1 MKEKYTGTMTIFPL
15 PLYSYAFTFLEERCL
30 KLTHA
35 LTTTVLGQF
44 ASSDVPDFVWSS
56 FPLVLHLLGRSEFAA
71 LSPSPTARLILK
83 PYIVQAHFDEM
94 EHLDDSYEIRPP
106 LFKELSKLRIK
117 PSKRYS
123 MSCHVTCANLTNGGK
138 TELLKSG
145 SSKSTLKHIWTE
157 SSKDLSISRLLSQ
170 TFRGKEN
177 DTDLDLRYDAPET
190 YSEQDL
196 WDWLRNSTDLQEP
209 RPRAKRRPI
218 VKTGK
223 FKKMFG
229 WGDFHSN
236 IKTVKLNL
244 LITGKI
250 VDHGNGTF
258 SVYFRHNSTGQ
269 GNVSVSLVPP
279 TKIVEFDLA
288 QQTVIDAKD
297 SKSFNCRIEYEK
309 VDKATKNT
317 LCNYDPSKTC
327 YQEQTQSHVSWLCS
341 KPFKKGINI
350 HYHYQCFISFV
361 LEIEFCIREGSIEE
375 GSTSK
380 SQLHNIVQYKLA
392 IALENHILQYHQS
405 HRLGQ
410 KKERGS
416 KGGGQEVK
424 NADWAGAK
432 TLVYSH
438 DRSRWTPELHM
449 SCAKLSGAANVGSYR
464 LLHAAREPQ
473 LTATDGDALRRA
485 SCKYFGKKYKS
496 FVFLCQEQ
504 RGETPNSNEKD
515 LVPTAMPEFLDCS
528 CPWHVDGREG
538 EAKEAG
544 RIESLQVLS
553 EH

>member
-1 MKEKYTGTMTIFPL
+1 MRHKDLGEKDWGRHLFCPAGGRIILQGLLSCHL
-15 PLYSYAFTFLEERCL
+15 PYEDINDQTLQRPNQIKQALEWI
-30 KLTHA
+30 
-35 LTTTVLGQF
+35 VLSRTSIGLLRNVTCGNRSDFSF
-44 ASSDVPDFVWSS
+44 AIP
-56 FPLVLHLLGRSEFAA
+56 A
-71 LSPSPTARLILK
+71 
-83 PYIVQAHFDEM
+83 PYQPCN
-94 EHLDDSYEIRPP
+94 L
-106 LFKELSKLRIK
+106 LSK
-117 PSKRYS
+117 
-123 MSCHVTCANLTNGGK
+123 VTCANLTNGGK

-157 SSKDLSISRLLSQ
+157 SNKDLSISRLLSQ

-341 KPFKKGINI
+341 KPFKVICI
-350 HYHYQCFISFV
+350 YISFY
-361 LEIEFCIREGSIEE
+361 
-375 GSTSK
+375 STD
-380 SQLHNIVQYKLA
+380 YKLVQKVCPDY
-392 IALENHILQYHQS
+392 NYHS
-405 HRLGQ
+405 
-410 KKERGS
+410 
-416 KGGGQEVK
+416 
-424 NADWAGAK
+424 D
-432 TLVYSH
+432 
-438 DRSRWTPELHM
+438 TPYFP
-449 SCAKLSGAANVGSYR
+449 SG
-464 LLHAAREPQ
+464 
-473 LTATDGDALRRA
+473 
-485 SCKYFGKKYKS
+485 
-496 FVFLCQEQ
+496 
-504 RGETPNSNEKD
+504 
-515 LVPTAMPEFLDCS
+515 
-528 CPWHVDGREG
+528 
-538 EAKEAG
+538 
-544 RIESLQVLS
+544 
-553 EH
+553 

>member
-1 MKEKYTGTMTIFPL
+1 MNSKDSKGGEAACAKV
-15 PLYSYAFTFLEERCL
+15 L
-30 KLTHA
+30 KLDEREHVKTA
-35 LTTTVLGQF
+35 IRYDQNSEVKDAMKLCGTKLTGVFKLSITGKKP
-44 ASSDVPDFVWSS
+44 ASTGS
-56 FPLVLHLLGRSEFAA
+56 FS
-71 LSPSPTARLILK
+71 
-83 PYIVQAHFDEM
+83 Q
-94 EHLDDSYEIRPP
+94 
-106 LFKELSKLRIK
+106 
-117 PSKRYS
+117 
-123 MSCHVTCANLTNGGK
+123 VTCANLTNGGK
-138 TELLKSG
+138 SELLKSG

-177 DTDLDLRYDAPET
+177 DTDLDLRYDTPEP

-341 KPFKKGINI
+341 KPFKVICI
-350 HYHYQCFISFV
+350 YISFY
-361 LEIEFCIREGSIEE
+361 
-375 GSTSK
+375 STD
-380 SQLHNIVQYKLA
+380 YKLVQKVCPDY
-392 IALENHILQYHQS
+392 NYHS
-405 HRLGQ
+405 
-410 KKERGS
+410 
-416 KGGGQEVK
+416 
-424 NADWAGAK
+424 D
-432 TLVYSH
+432 
-438 DRSRWTPELHM
+438 TPYFP
-449 SCAKLSGAANVGSYR
+449 SG
-464 LLHAAREPQ
+464 
-473 LTATDGDALRRA
+473 
-485 SCKYFGKKYKS
+485 
-496 FVFLCQEQ
+496 
-504 RGETPNSNEKD
+504 
-515 LVPTAMPEFLDCS
+515 
-528 CPWHVDGREG
+528 
-538 EAKEAG
+538 
-544 RIESLQVLS
+544 
-553 EH
+553 

>member
-1 MKEKYTGTMTIFPL
+1 MCWKYWPNAEDNL
-15 PLYSYAFTFLEERCL
+15 SE
-30 KLTHA
+30 
-35 LTTTVLGQF
+35 V
-44 ASSDVPDFVWSS
+44 SS
-56 FPLVLHLLGRSEFAA
+56 FNSEPLRKSCSQIQRCKHHCFLFHL
-71 LSPSPTARLILK
+71 
-83 PYIVQAHFDEM
+83 Q
-94 EHLDDSYEIRPP
+94 
-106 LFKELSKLRIK
+106 
-117 PSKRYS
+117 
-123 MSCHVTCANLTNGGK
+123 VTCANLTNGGK
-138 TELLKSG
+138 SELLKSG

-177 DTDLDLRYDAPET
+177 DTDVDLRYDTPEP

-196 WDWLRNSTDLQEP
+196 WDWLRNSTDQQEP

-341 KPFKKGINI
+341 KPFKVICI
-350 HYHYQCFISFV
+350 YISFYSTDYKLV
-361 LEIEFCIREGSIEE
+361 QKVCPDYNYHSDTPYFPSGWGWTWVRLKPEELKVIWQGCYLKEE
-375 GSTSK
+375 GHICCLECVYT
-380 SQLHNIVQYKLA
+380 A
-392 IALENHILQYHQS
+392 ALVNWLQ
-405 HRLGQ
+405 
-410 KKERGS
+410 
-416 KGGGQEVK
+416 
-424 NADWAGAK
+424 
-432 TLVYSH
+432 
-438 DRSRWTPELHM
+438 
-449 SCAKLSGAANVGSYR
+449 
-464 LLHAAREPQ
+464 
-473 LTATDGDALRRA
+473 RR
-485 SCKYFGKKYKS
+485 
-496 FVFLCQEQ
+496 
-504 RGETPNSNEKD
+504 
-515 LVPTAMPEFLDCS
+515 
-528 CPWHVDGREG
+528 
-538 EAKEAG
+538 
-544 RIESLQVLS
+544 
-553 EH
+553 

>member
-1 MKEKYTGTMTIFPL
+1 M
-15 PLYSYAFTFLEERCL
+15 
-30 KLTHA
+30 HA
-35 LTTTVLGQF
+35 LPILRCG
-44 ASSDVPDFVWSS
+44 DVNKHSS
-56 FPLVLHLLGRSEFAA
+56 FKFFS
-71 LSPSPTARLILK
+71 
-83 PYIVQAHFDEM
+83 Q
-94 EHLDDSYEIRPP
+94 
-106 LFKELSKLRIK
+106 
-117 PSKRYS
+117 
-123 MSCHVTCANLTNGGK
+123 VTCANLTNGGK
-138 TELLKSG
+138 SELLKSG
-145 SSKSTLKHIWTE
+145 NSKSTLKHIWTE

-177 DTDLDLRYDAPET
+177 GTDLDLRYDTPEP

-341 KPFKKGINI
+341 KPFKVICI
-350 HYHYQCFISFV
+350 YISFY
-361 LEIEFCIREGSIEE
+361 
-375 GSTSK
+375 STD
-380 SQLHNIVQYKLA
+380 YKLVQKVCPDY
-392 IALENHILQYHQS
+392 NYHS
-405 HRLGQ
+405 
-410 KKERGS
+410 
-416 KGGGQEVK
+416 
-424 NADWAGAK
+424 D
-432 TLVYSH
+432 
-438 DRSRWTPELHM
+438 TPYFP
-449 SCAKLSGAANVGSYR
+449 SG
-464 LLHAAREPQ
+464 
-473 LTATDGDALRRA
+473 
-485 SCKYFGKKYKS
+485 
-496 FVFLCQEQ
+496 
-504 RGETPNSNEKD
+504 
-515 LVPTAMPEFLDCS
+515 
-528 CPWHVDGREG
+528 
-538 EAKEAG
+538 
-544 RIESLQVLS
+544 
-553 EH
+553 

>member
-1 MKEKYTGTMTIFPL
+1 ML
-15 PLYSYAFTFLEERCL
+15 PLCPHGCCL
-30 KLTHA
+30 H
-35 LTTTVLGQF
+35 
-44 ASSDVPDFVWSS
+44 S
-56 FPLVLHLLGRSEFAA
+56 AA
-71 LSPSPTARLILK
+71 LSKAITAKGNFWQATRVGPRSGPRARQLSNAPSGL
-83 PYIVQAHFDEM
+83 
-94 EHLDDSYEIRPP
+94 
-106 LFKELSKLRIK
+106 LFLQNNSGSVSLTGEEGTRKQLSRVT
-117 PSKRYS
+117 
-123 MSCHVTCANLTNGGK
+123 VTCGNLTSGGK
-138 TELLKSG
+138 SELLKTG

-177 DTDLDLRYDAPET
+177 DTDLSLRYDAPET

-341 KPFKKGINI
+341 KPFKVICI
-350 HYHYQCFISFV
+350 YISFY
-361 LEIEFCIREGSIEE
+361 
-375 GSTSK
+375 STD
-380 SQLHNIVQYKLA
+380 YKLVQKVCPDY
-392 IALENHILQYHQS
+392 NYHS
-405 HRLGQ
+405 
-410 KKERGS
+410 
-416 KGGGQEVK
+416 
-424 NADWAGAK
+424 D
-432 TLVYSH
+432 
-438 DRSRWTPELHM
+438 TPYFP
-449 SCAKLSGAANVGSYR
+449 SG
-464 LLHAAREPQ
+464 
-473 LTATDGDALRRA
+473 
-485 SCKYFGKKYKS
+485 
-496 FVFLCQEQ
+496 
-504 RGETPNSNEKD
+504 
-515 LVPTAMPEFLDCS
+515 
-528 CPWHVDGREG
+528 
-538 EAKEAG
+538 
-544 RIESLQVLS
+544 
-553 EH
+553 

>member
-1 MKEKYTGTMTIFPL
+1 MAQFEAIPTSPII
-15 PLYSYAFTFLEERCL
+15 SYLEEAANIHL
-30 KLTHA
+30 STA
-35 LTTTVLGQF
+35 SFQVLVEIDKVSPVPL
-44 ASSDVPDFVWSS
+44 AAPHSACAPNTLPDFLDVLQV
-56 FPLVLHLLGRSEFAA
+56 FDAVLVVEG
-71 LSPSPTARLILK
+71 P
-83 PYIVQAHFDEM
+83 
-94 EHLDDSYEIRPP
+94 
-106 LFKELSKLRIK
+106 KLN
-117 PSKRYS
+117 
-123 MSCHVTCANLTNGGK
+123 VTCANLTNGGK
-138 TELLKSG
+138 SELLKSG

-190 YSEQDL
+190 YTEQDL

-341 KPFKKGINI
+341 KPFKVICI
-350 HYHYQCFISFV
+350 YISFY
-361 LEIEFCIREGSIEE
+361 
-375 GSTSK
+375 STD
-380 SQLHNIVQYKLA
+380 YKLVQKVCPDY
-392 IALENHILQYHQS
+392 NYHS
-405 HRLGQ
+405 
-410 KKERGS
+410 
-416 KGGGQEVK
+416 
-424 NADWAGAK
+424 D
-432 TLVYSH
+432 
-438 DRSRWTPELHM
+438 TPYFP
-449 SCAKLSGAANVGSYR
+449 SG
-464 LLHAAREPQ
+464 
-473 LTATDGDALRRA
+473 
-485 SCKYFGKKYKS
+485 
-496 FVFLCQEQ
+496 
-504 RGETPNSNEKD
+504 
-515 LVPTAMPEFLDCS
+515 
-528 CPWHVDGREG
+528 
-538 EAKEAG
+538 
-544 RIESLQVLS
+544 
-553 EH
+553 